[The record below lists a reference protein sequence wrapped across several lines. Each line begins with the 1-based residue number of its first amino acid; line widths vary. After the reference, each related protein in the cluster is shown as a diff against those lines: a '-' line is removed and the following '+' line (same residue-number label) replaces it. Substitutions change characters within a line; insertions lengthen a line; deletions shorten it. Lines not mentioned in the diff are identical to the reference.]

1 MATLREM
8 QKRTAFKEWANYVD
22 EEAVE
27 DSRAVHNETLQS
39 LVDLGPEPDK
49 ERVLAILGQYVEA
62 FNALDEKYGYF
73 IETVA
78 REDICDMVAEMAE
91 ACGLTDVG
99 CDELPGEGRDW

>member
-1 MATLREM
+1 MITLREL
-8 QKRTAFKEWANYVD
+8 QKQTAFEGWEGYVD

-27 DSRAVHNETLQS
+27 DSRAVYNETLQS

-49 ERVLAILGQYVEA
+49 ERVLAVLGQYVEA

-73 IETVA
+73 IETIA
-78 REDICDMVAEMAE
+78 REDICDTVAEMAK
-91 ACGLTDVG
+91 ACGLPDVG